1 MAEKKLNKTSAS
13 VGYAGNIEIKI
24 IRGEKVVKTIKAKNE
39 GKRPLF
45 NFLAGCLI
53 GNYDAKGTPKYIM
66 LGHTTGNDDTKTVA
80 VSTNA
85 IPYSGVS
92 VEYQAGTGEG
102 EGLARAIFKF
112 LIPFSSIPKDE
123 TINCIRLY
131 NSDLIWNNHCA
142 YFILNADGLHPEDEI
157 KSDGKSNILI
167 TWTMTISNQIKVEES
182 V

>member
-1 MAEKKLNKTSAS
+1 MAEKKLKKTSAS

-39 GKRPLF
+39 GKKSLF

-53 GNYDAKGTPKYIM
+53 GNYDTNGTPKYIM
-66 LGHTTGNDDTKTVA
+66 LGHTDGDDTGTVA

-92 VEYQAGTGEG
+92 VEYQGGTG

-142 YFILNADGLHPEDEI
+142 YFILQPADEI
-157 KSDGKSNILI
+157 VSDGKSNILI
-167 TWTMTISNQIKVEES
+167 TWTMTISNQIKEV
-182 V
+182 

>member
-39 GKRPLF
+39 GKQPLF

-66 LGHTTGNDDTKTVA
+66 LGYTESGEDTGTEA

-92 VEYQAGTGEG
+92 VEYQEG
-102 EGLARAIFKF
+102 PEGGLARAIFKF
-112 LIPFSSIPKDE
+112 LIPFSFIPNGE
-123 TINCIRLY
+123 EINCIRLY
-131 NSDLIWNNHCA
+131 NSDLIWENHCA
-142 YFILNADGLHPEDEI
+142 YFILQPGDEI
-157 KSDGKSNILI
+157 MSDGKSNILI

>member
-66 LGHTTGNDDTKTVA
+66 LGHTDGDDTGTEP

-92 VEYQAGTGEG
+92 VEYQEG
-102 EGLARAIFKF
+102 AEGGLARAIFKF
-112 LIPFSSIPKDE
+112 LIPFSSIPNGEK
-123 TINCIRLY
+123 INCIRLY
-131 NSDLIWNNHCA
+131 NSDLIWNNQCA
-142 YFILNADGLHPEDEI
+142 YFILPSADEI
-157 KSDGKSNILI
+157 ESDGKSNILI
-167 TWTMTISNQIKVEES
+167 TWTMTISNQIKVAES